1 MPSLNLQYMNSER
14 TSYSCACAPNASN
27 IKPAN
32 RNLILTPYVFV
43 CGGSVPLTG
52 RVGPEFC
59 GGLPVS
65 VLGVADLEWLKVF
78 GSTVFIGLYAA
89 TIDVT
94 RAR

>member
-1 MPSLNLQYMNSER
+1 MFLYVAVAYHRPGVPGLSF
-14 TSYSCACAPNASN
+14 AVAS
-27 IKPAN
+27 
-32 RNLILTPYVFV
+32 
-43 CGGSVPLTG
+43 
-52 RVGPEFC
+52 
-59 GGLPVS
+59 PVS